1 MKNSIVKKAG
11 VLLAAFLLLVILPM
25 SSLAEKGSI
34 SGISLKKATPSN
46 AETGLHGGITESGIG
61 SDLAGKL
68 ATPSDMAKVSV
79 EDLAGT
85 WTVDGVTT
93 YQFEADGSGSMI
105 LPKHTYSFKFT
116 VEDDLLSLQ
125 FENSRIGKADF
136 SFAMIG
142 DILKLEREEEAGTA
156 EFTLQRTDE

>member
-1 MKNSIVKKAG
+1 M
-11 VLLAAFLLLVILPM
+11 AAFLLLAVLPM

-46 AETGLHGGITESGIG
+46 AETGLHETAAGSGAGIVSAAVADPLY
-61 SDLAGKL
+61 DLAAGT
-68 ATPSDMAKVSV
+68 ATPSNMPKASV

-93 YQFEADGSGSMI
+93 YQFDADGKGAMI
-105 LPKHTYSFKFT
+105 LPKHTYSFMFT

-136 SFAMIG
+136 SFAIIG

-156 EFTLQRTDE
+156 EFSLQRSDE